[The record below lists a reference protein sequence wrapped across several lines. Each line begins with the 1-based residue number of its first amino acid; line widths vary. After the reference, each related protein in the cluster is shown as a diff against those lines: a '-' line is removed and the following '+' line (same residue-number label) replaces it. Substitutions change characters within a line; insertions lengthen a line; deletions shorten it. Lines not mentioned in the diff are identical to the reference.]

1 MKNVSKVKKL
11 SEDMRER
18 GRLEYLLGRRE
29 LELESLK
36 GELNG
41 EREVNSLCAA
51 FIMYLLLQ
59 NSESRNE
66 GGVLQSEVN
75 KAEVNELVG
84 KYFAACEDGG
94 DVYRV
99 IFTERS
105 STSDDE
111 VVYSE
116 SASIEG
122 ELCEA

>member
-1 MKNVSKVKKL
+1 MKSVSKTKKL

-36 GELNG
+36 EELNG

-75 KAEVNELVG
+75 KADVNELVG

-99 IFTERS
+99 VFTERS
-105 STSDDE
+105 VTGDDVLGHSDSE
-111 VVYSE
+111 NAEGVVSE
-116 SASIEG
+116 A
-122 ELCEA
+122 